1 MYYNTA
7 SVLYFGVLGGAYGT
21 LLSLPRIKPAPPELE
36 GESLGTGPPGKSWN
50 APFLDKEAQQTDHW
64 IKEALSQLVGGGW
77 GNLSH
82 STFSDGPWKWDASVD
97 TIKSFLGQTFRPR
110 VKTMEEKMSSLQNKP
125 NNTIKKLAQWTRSGP
140 SKPAIYTCKP
150 EHPIRGLKKCSL
162 VRLPAVNKIIP
173 KENKWAHTGRVPTVA
188 AGISPHGQE
197 MLALSCR
204 LCRTGDLL
212 QLGSNVPPWNS
223 PQESQK
229 SSTFRVS
236 RALGVRGRVFGVGE
250 PLETADC
257 SHSTGQ
263 TITRN
268 EINVIIPEKWHQ
280 REKSGWRLRS
290 PSLCITNILG
300 THVFIHEEYRL
311 AKNIGHT

>member
-1 MYYNTA
+1 MYHNMA

-36 GESLGTGPPGKSWN
+36 GESLGTGPPGESWN
-50 APFLDKEAQQTDHW
+50 PPFLDKEAQQTDHW

-110 VKTMEEKMSSLQNKP
+110 VKTMEGKMSSLHKKP

-140 SKPAIYTCKP
+140 SEPAIYRCKP
-150 EHPIRGLKKCSL
+150 EHPIRALKKCSL

-173 KENKWAHTGRVPTVA
+173 KENKWAHTGRVPTVV

-204 LCRTGDLL
+204 LCSTGDLL
-212 QLGSNVPPWNS
+212 QLGSNVPPWEFT
-223 PQESQK
+223 PGVIEILYLPCFP
-229 SSTFRVS
+229 STRCQGEGVWG
-236 RALGVRGRVFGVGE
+236 RGALGDGWLFTQHR
-250 PLETADC
+250 TD
-257 SHSTGQ
+257 HH
-263 TITRN
+263 
-268 EINVIIPEKWHQ
+268 EKWDQCHHPWEMTSAW
-280 REKSGWRLRS
+280 EKWLKAE
-290 PSLCITNILG
+290 ITIAL
-300 THVFIHEEYRL
+300 HH
-311 AKNIGHT
+311 